1 MPCLI
6 RGKGKRS
13 RSGNHC
19 RYKKCPGLK
28 IKRKTIRAYRTIY
41 QCEQC
46 TIEKGTPFWL
56 CHTTKMIDGT
66 NTVVSCH
73 LRYHAEREKKE
84 IIVTATTEGT
94 VISDLTDE
102 S

>member
-1 MPCLI
+1 MPCLV
-6 RGKGKRS
+6 RGKGKKS
-13 RSGNHC
+13 GSGNHC

-28 IKRKTIRAYRTIY
+28 IKKQTIRAYRTIY

-56 CHTTKMIDGT
+56 YHTTKKIDGT
-66 NTVVSCH
+66 DTVVSCH

-84 IIVTATTEGT
+84 IIVAATPECT
-94 VISDLTDE
+94 VISDLTE
-102 S
+102 E